1 MSTPTTTAFG
11 LDAYEDIEAL
21 PLSELAPRIVR
32 VRVDIT
38 DEPTP
43 TQRLHEALTKELIL
57 MQKRFNGARKTII
70 AFKLGEFA
78 MVLQLLT
85 SDSKVDVALKV
96 KKQIGTP
103 AVGPG
108 ETMEVVGKMY
118 AIVHNA
124 LNLPTLSC
132 VVGERYCDNKVLV
145 LESVLDKAK
154 QTGDAGRIH
163 LVRDFIGPDMSHEWI
178 WPHNTNRS
186 THMNFTVR
194 LEYIPANPLPHH
206 VPLRFAI

>member
-1 MSTPTTTAFG
+1 MLLDELAGRLQAKGVRSSPVAYLRG
-11 LDAYEDIEAL
+11 LIASAAAGSFV
-21 PLSELAPRIVR
+21 PELAPRIAR

-38 DEPTP
+38 YEPTP
-43 TQRLHEALTKELIL
+43 TQRLHEALTKEFIL

-108 ETMEVVGKMY
+108 
-118 AIVHNA
+118 
-124 LNLPTLSC
+124 
-132 VVGERYCDNKVLV
+132 
-145 LESVLDKAK
+145 
-154 QTGDAGRIH
+154 
-163 LVRDFIGPDMSHEWI
+163 
-178 WPHNTNRS
+178 
-186 THMNFTVR
+186 
-194 LEYIPANPLPHH
+194 
-206 VPLRFAI
+206 